1 MKKITLIAM
10 LLFAFSVY
18 LPAQSEDANQAYIK
32 AVTTQD
38 PAQKAQL
45 LKDFI
50 NKYGGKGVQNEN
62 YAYATLATLDYPGK
76 TSQETIQ
83 YGEKAL
89 ELGGLDD
96 LTTYQICIVVA
107 GNLNQLGQN
116 LTKAKSLAERAVQIA
131 KANKNKADSGDPG
144 QWAQM
149 EGAGYFVQAQ
159 AMEKA
164 NDLKGAITAY
174 TNSYNILKNNQII
187 GNLAKIG
194 KSLYDAKA
202 YSDAAKAFKTV
213 MNVNKDFAST
223 ALYAKALHRA
233 GNKDEA
239 LTYYKQAYQ
248 KEKNGEI
255 AYNIGLILAGKVES
269 NPALVDETIQY
280 FLEASFLS
288 PANSENAMK
297 YAESLYFNKDPEYNE
312 RIKTI
317 TEKVKVLEELTNTF
331 NEKYATEEGEE
342 EEEEEEEELTEE
354 EEKEIAEMLA
364 KIDELKKEI
373 EALQAEQ
380 QAYLDKFQALI
391 DATKTKLGLG

>member
-1 MKKITLIAM
+1 MKNITLTTLI
-10 LLFAFSVY
+10 LLLLCSVY

-45 LKDFI
+45 LKDFV
-50 NKYGGKGVQNEN
+50 NKYGGKGIQNEN
-62 YAYATLATLDYPGK
+62 YAYATLTLLAYPGK
-76 TSQETIQ
+76 TPQETIQ
-83 YGEKAL
+83 YVEKAL
-89 ELGGLDD
+89 DLGGLDD
-96 LTTYQICIVVA
+96 LTTSQLCIQVA
-107 GNLNQLGQN
+107 GNLNHLGQN
-116 LTKAKSLAERAVQIA
+116 LTKAKSLAERAIQIA
-131 KANKNKADSGDPG
+131 KNNKNKADSGNPA
-144 QWAQM
+144 QWTQM
-149 EGAGYFVQAQ
+149 EGAGYFVQAE

-164 NDLKGAITAY
+164 NDLNGAITAY

-187 GNLAKIG
+187 ASLAKIG
-194 KSLYDAKA
+194 KSLYDSKA
-202 YSDAAKAFKTV
+202 YSNAAKAFKTV
-213 MNVNKDFAST
+213 MNVNKDFASI
-223 ALYAKALHRA
+223 AYYAKSLHRA
-233 GNKDEA
+233 GNKEEA

-255 AYNIGLILAGKVES
+255 AYNIALLLAGKVES
-269 NPALVDETIQY
+269 NPALTDETIQY

-297 YAESLYFNKDPEYNE
+297 YAESLYFNKDPQYNE

-342 EEEEEEEELTEE
+342 EEEEELTEKE
-354 EEKEIAEMLA
+354 KKEIDEMLA
-364 KIDELKKEI
+364 KIDKLKKEI

-380 QAYLDKFQALI
+380 QAYLEKFQALI
-391 DATKTKLGLG
+391 EATKTKLGIG

>member
-1 MKKITLIAM
+1 MKKILLTTLI
-10 LLFAFSVY
+10 LLLVCAVY

-38 PAQKAQL
+38 TAQKAQL
-45 LKDFI
+45 LKDFV
-50 NKYGGKGVQNEN
+50 NKYGGTGVQNEN
-62 YAYATLATLDYPGK
+62 YAYATLATLAYPGK

-89 ELGGLDD
+89 ALGGLDD
-96 LTTYQICIVVA
+96 LTTYQVCILVA

-116 LTKAKSLAERAVQIA
+116 LSKSKSLAERAIQIA
-131 KANKNKADSGDPG
+131 KTNKNKADSGNPG
-144 QWAQM
+144 QWTQM
-149 EGAGYFVQAQ
+149 EGAGYFIQAQ

-164 NDLKGAITAY
+164 NDLKGAVTAY

-194 KSLYDAKA
+194 KALYDAKA

-213 MNVNKDFAST
+213 MNINKDFAST
-223 ALYAKALHRA
+223 ALYAKSLHRA

-255 AYNIGLILAGKVES
+255 AYNIALILAGKVES
-269 NPALVDETIQY
+269 NPALTDETIQY

-297 YAESLYFNKDPEYNE
+297 YAESLYFNKDPQYNQKV
-312 RIKTI
+312 KTL
-317 TEKVKVLEELTNTF
+317 TEKGKALEELTNTF
-331 NEKYATEEGEE
+331 NEKYASE

-354 EEKEIAEMLA
+354 QKKEIDEMLA
-364 KIDELKKEI
+364 QIDKLKKEI
-373 EALQAEQ
+373 DTLQAEQ

-391 DATKTKLGLG
+391 ESTKAKLGIG